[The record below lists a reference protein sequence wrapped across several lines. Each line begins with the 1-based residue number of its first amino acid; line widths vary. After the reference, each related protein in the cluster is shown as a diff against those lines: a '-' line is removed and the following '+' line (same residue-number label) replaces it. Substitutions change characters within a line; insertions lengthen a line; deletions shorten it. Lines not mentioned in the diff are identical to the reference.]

1 MHVIIVFV
9 IKIGNSSAEKI
20 LYRVITNHYILK
32 PAQKTFIEYLFFYL
46 SEKGLSKQNDAS
58 TAR

>member
-20 LYRVITNHYILK
+20 LYRVITNHYILN
-32 PAQKTFIEYLFFYL
+32 PAQKTFIEYLFYL